1 MKAKK
6 DPKIFLEHILESIR
20 EIEKNIHRMPE
31 VKFSRSIAIQDAV
44 VRRLEIIGEAVRN
57 IPDAFRKNYPKIP
70 WKKIAGLRDIL
81 IHEYFGVD
89 MSLVWKIANKDIP
102 KLKRQITSI
111 LKKIRTREVPR
122 ATRE

>member
-6 DPKIFLEHILESIR
+6 DPKILLEHILESIS
-20 EIEKNIHRMPE
+20 EIENNIEGMSE
-31 VKFSRSIAIQDAV
+31 SKFSRSITIQDAT

-57 IPDAFRKNYPKIP
+57 IPDSFRKKYAKIP

-89 MSLVWKIANKDIP
+89 MELVWKIANKDIP
-102 KLKRQITSI
+102 KLKKQITH
-111 LKKIRTREVPR
+111 LLEKF
-122 ATRE
+122 

>member
-6 DPKIFLEHILESIR
+6 DPKIFLEHILESID
-20 EIEKNIHRMPE
+20 EIEKNINGMSE
-31 VKFSRSIAIQDAV
+31 VKFSRLTTIQDAV

-57 IPDAFRKNYPKIP
+57 IPDSFRKKHAKIP

-89 MSLVWKIANKDIP
+89 MGLVWKITNKDIP
-102 KLKRQITSI
+102 KLKKQIKNL
-111 LKKIRTREVPR
+111 LKKF
-122 ATRE
+122 

>member
-6 DPKIFLEHILESIR
+6 DPKIFLEHILESIER
-20 EIEKNIHRMPE
+20 IEDDIAGLSE
-31 VKFSRSIAIQDAV
+31 VGFSGAFTVQDAV

-57 IPDAFRKNYPKIP
+57 IPDSFRKKHSKIP

-89 MSLVWKIANKDIP
+89 MELVWKIANKDIP
-102 KLKRQITSI
+102 KLKKQITE
-111 LKKIRTREVPR
+111 LLDKF
-122 ATRE
+122 

>member
-6 DPKIFLEHILESIR
+6 DPKIFLEHILESIGR
-20 EIEKNIHRMPE
+20 IEDDLDGLSE
-31 VKFSRSIAIQDAV
+31 EKFSRSKTIQDAV

-57 IPDAFRKNYPKIP
+57 LPDPFRKKHPKIP

-89 MSLVWKIANKDIP
+89 MELVWKISKKDIP
-102 KLKRQITSI
+102 KLKKQIKGF
-111 LKKIRTREVPR
+111 LEKF
-122 ATRE
+122 